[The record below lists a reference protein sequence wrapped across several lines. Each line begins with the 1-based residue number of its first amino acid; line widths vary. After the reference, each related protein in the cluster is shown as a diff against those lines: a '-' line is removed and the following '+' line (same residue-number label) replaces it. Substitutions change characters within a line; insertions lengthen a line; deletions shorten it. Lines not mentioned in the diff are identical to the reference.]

1 MNRDR
6 SYRRTHER
14 FHCSGD
20 HVWKGA
26 GLSRDT
32 PLLEWG
38 LINSLEMRA
47 LIAFIE
53 REFSVHVPPEQV
65 IAKNFASIAAL
76 ARMTRGLLEAS
87 SGPTSAPTLAGVAR
101 R

>member
-1 MNRDR
+1 VIEVIEERMNAFIAR
-6 SYRRTHER
+6 EIM
-14 FHCSGD
+14 FG
-20 HVWKGA
+20 KGA